1 MQKQPIFPS
10 DSIKQRMQGVR
21 CHAGTQMTGTRHQGG
36 GSMLVL
42 VLVGSLS
49 LWRPLLPSSNTS
61 HAGQLSPPCP
71 HLWGA
76 LSPGYPFLTDHRVRV
91 PLPDL
96 LLFPSLLSDSLGSSQ
111 GVFTLTG
118 PVPWV
123 ATLTQ
128 PHISHAQCVDHPSPK
143 SLPTGRTAPCAL
155 GPCIVF

>member
-1 MQKQPIFPS
+1 MPCRNTDDWDTSSRWREHVSPCLGWKPFSLETSPSFFKHLPCRDSFLPLAPIS
-10 DSIKQRMQGVR
+10 GE
-21 CHAGTQMTGTRHQGG
+21 
-36 GSMLVL
+36 
-42 VLVGSLS
+42 LS
-49 LWRPLLPSSNTS
+49 LLAT
-61 HAGQLSPPCP
+61 
-71 HLWGA
+71 
-76 LSPGYPFLTDHRVRV
+76 PFLTDHRVRV
-91 PLPDL
+91 PLPDF